1 MTRPPSELDSAVR
14 GLLTECVRPR
24 PLSCHPVDT
33 LSLTG
38 KELAAA
44 INADTKE
51 RTAALAAGMHAPRL
65 ALVVAN
71 DDPASA
77 WYVNSLRKAAERLGI
92 ACERIDLGADATAE
106 RIREELTARSA
117 DTSYDAIM
125 LQTPLPAGVSLD
137 DVSSAISADKDVD
150 GVSPLSLGLLAAGL
164 DGFVPATSEAVVELL
179 KHHEIP
185 LRGKLVAVVGRS
197 NIVGKP
203 LAQLLLAEDATV
215 TVCHSRTADLAA
227 VTATADVVVAAAGR
241 IGLVT
246 GKHVR
251 EGAIVIDVGTNE
263 APDGGIVG
271 DVDADSV
278 RGKAAGL
285 SPVPGGVGPVT
296 TALLMRHV
304 VAAAEKLRG

>member
-1 MTRPPSELDSAVR
+1 M
-14 GLLTECVRPR
+14 
-24 PLSCHPVDT
+24 DT
-33 LSLTG
+33 ASLTG

-51 RTAALAAGMHAPRL
+51 RAAALTAAGAAPTL
-65 ALVVAN
+65 ALIVAN

-92 ACERIDLGADATAE
+92 ACERIDLGADASAE
-106 RIREELTARSA
+106 AIRAELTARSA
-117 DTSYDAIM
+117 DPATDAIM

-137 DVSSAISADKDVD
+137 DVSSAIAAHKDVD

-179 KHHEIP
+179 AHHGIALEGRP
-185 LRGKLVAVVGRS
+185 VTVVGRS

-203 LAQLLLAEDATV
+203 LAQLLLARNATV
-215 TVCHSRTADLAA
+215 TVAHSRTADLAA
-227 VTATADVVVAAAGR
+227 VTTPAEIVVAAAGR

-246 GKHVR
+246 GKHIAD
-251 EGAIVIDVGTNE
+251 GAVVIDVGTNE
-263 APDGGIVG
+263 AADGGIVG
-271 DVDADSV
+271 DVDAASV
-278 RGKAAGL
+278 QGKAAAL

-304 VAAAEKLRG
+304 VVAAEKARA

>member
-1 MTRPPSELDSAVR
+1 MDTVS
-14 GLLTECVRPR
+14 
-24 PLSCHPVDT
+24 LS
-33 LSLTG
+33 G

-44 INADTKE
+44 INADTKA
-51 RTAALAAGMHAPRL
+51 RAAALTDGGAAPRL

-71 DDPASA
+71 DDPAST

-92 ACERIDLGADATAE
+92 ACDTVDLGPEASAAE
-106 RIREELTARSA
+106 IRAELTARGADSA
-117 DTSYDAIM
+117 TDAIM
-125 LQTPLPAGVSLD
+125 LQTPLPAGVTLD
-137 DVSSAISADKDVD
+137 DVSSAIVASKDVD

-179 KHHEIP
+179 QHHEIP
-185 LRGKLVAVVGRS
+185 LTGRHVAVVGRS
-197 NIVGKP
+197 NVVGKP
-203 LAQLLLAEDATV
+203 LAQLLLAKDATV

-241 IGLVT
+241 IGLIA
-246 GKHVR
+246 GEHVR
-251 EGAIVIDVGTNE
+251 EGAVVIDVGTNE
-263 APDGGIVG
+263 APDGKIVG
-271 DVDADSV
+271 DVDAESV

-304 VAAAEKLRG
+304 VTAAESDRPSGSA

>member
-1 MTRPPSELDSAVR
+1 MDTAS
-14 GLLTECVRPR
+14 
-24 PLSCHPVDT
+24 LS
-33 LSLTG
+33 G

-51 RTAALAAGMHAPRL
+51 RAAALTAAGAAPVL

-77 WYVNSLRKAAERLGI
+77 WYVGSLRKAAERLGI
-92 ACERIDLGADATAE
+92 ACERIDLGADASVEA
-106 RIREELTARSA
+106 IRAELTTRSA
-117 DTSYDAIM
+117 DLVTDAIM
-125 LQTPLPAGVSLD
+125 LQTPLPAGVHLD
-137 DVSSAISADKDVD
+137 DVSTAIAAAKDVD
-150 GVSPLSLGLLAAGL
+150 GVSPLSLGLLASGL

-179 KHHEIP
+179 KHHGIALEG
-185 LRGKLVAVVGRS
+185 RHVAVVGRS

-203 LAQLLLAEDATV
+203 LAQLLLAENATV
-215 TVCHSRTADLAA
+215 TVAHSRTADLAA
-227 VTATADVVVAAAGR
+227 VTAAADIVVAAAGR

-251 EGAIVIDVGTNE
+251 EGAVVIDVGTNE
-263 APDGGIVG
+263 DADGRIVG
-271 DVDADSV
+271 DVDAESV
-278 RGKAAGL
+278 RGRAAGL

-304 VAAAEKLRG
+304 VAAAEKSRA

>member
-1 MTRPPSELDSAVR
+1 M
-14 GLLTECVRPR
+14 
-24 PLSCHPVDT
+24 DT
-33 LSLTG
+33 ASLTG

-51 RTAALAAGMHAPRL
+51 RAAALTAAGTAPTL
-65 ALVVAN
+65 ALIVAN

-92 ACERIDLGADATAE
+92 ACERIDLGADASAE
-106 RIREELTARSA
+106 TIRAELTARSA
-117 DTSYDAIM
+117 DPATDAIM

-137 DVSSAISADKDVD
+137 DVSSAIAASKDVD
-150 GVSPLSLGLLAAGL
+150 GVSPLSLGLLASGL

-179 KHHEIP
+179 KHHGIA
-185 LRGKLVAVVGRS
+185 LQGRLVTVVGRS

-203 LAQLLLAEDATV
+203 LAQLLLAENATV
-215 TVCHSRTADLAA
+215 TVAHSRTADLAA
-227 VTATADVVVAAAGR
+227 VTTPADIVVAAAGR

-246 GKHVR
+246 GKHIGD
-251 EGAIVIDVGTNE
+251 GAVVIDVGTNE
-263 APDGGIVG
+263 AADGGIVG
-271 DVDADSV
+271 DVDAASV
-278 RGKAAGL
+278 GGKAGAL

-304 VAAAEKLRG
+304 VVAAEKARA

>member
-1 MTRPPSELDSAVR
+1 M
-14 GLLTECVRPR
+14 
-24 PLSCHPVDT
+24 DT
-33 LSLTG
+33 ASLTG

-51 RTAALAAGMHAPRL
+51 RAAALTAAGTAPTL
-65 ALVVAN
+65 ALIVAN

-92 ACERIDLGADATAE
+92 ACERIDLGADASADA
-106 RIREELTARSA
+106 IRAELTARSA
-117 DTSYDAIM
+117 DPATDAIM

-137 DVSSAISADKDVD
+137 DVSSAIAAHKDVD

-179 KHHEIP
+179 AHHGIALEGRP
-185 LRGKLVAVVGRS
+185 VTVVGRS

-203 LAQLLLAEDATV
+203 LAQLLLARNATV
-215 TVCHSRTADLAA
+215 TVAHSRTADLAA
-227 VTATADVVVAAAGR
+227 VTTPAEIVVAAAGR

-246 GKHVR
+246 GKHIAD
-251 EGAIVIDVGTNE
+251 GAVVIDVGTNE
-263 APDGGIVG
+263 AADGGIVG
-271 DVDADSV
+271 DVDAASV
-278 RGKAAGL
+278 QGKAAAL

-304 VAAAEKLRG
+304 VVAAEKARA

>member
-1 MTRPPSELDSAVR
+1 M
-14 GLLTECVRPR
+14 
-24 PLSCHPVDT
+24 DT
-33 LSLTG
+33 ASLTG

-51 RTAALAAGMHAPRL
+51 RAAALTAAGTAPTL
-65 ALVVAN
+65 ALIVAN

-92 ACERIDLGADATAE
+92 ACERIDLGADASAE
-106 RIREELTARSA
+106 TIRAELTARSA
-117 DTSYDAIM
+117 DPATDAIM

-137 DVSSAISADKDVD
+137 DVSASIAASKDVD
-150 GVSPLSLGLLAAGL
+150 GVSPLSLGLLASGL

-179 KHHEIP
+179 KHHGIS
-185 LRGKLVAVVGRS
+185 LQGRVVTVVGRS

-203 LAQLLLAEDATV
+203 LAQLLLAENATV
-215 TVCHSRTADLAA
+215 TVAHSRTADLAA
-227 VTATADVVVAAAGR
+227 VTTPADIVVAAAGR

-246 GKHVR
+246 GKHVGD
-251 EGAIVIDVGTNE
+251 GAVVIDVGTNE
-263 APDGGIVG
+263 SPDGGIVG
-271 DVDADSV
+271 DVDAASV
-278 RGKAAGL
+278 DGKAAAL

-304 VAAAEKLRG
+304 VVAAEKARA

>member
-1 MTRPPSELDSAVR
+1 MDTAS
-14 GLLTECVRPR
+14 
-24 PLSCHPVDT
+24 LS
-33 LSLTG
+33 G

-51 RTAALAAGMHAPRL
+51 RAAALTAAGAAPVL

-77 WYVNSLRKAAERLGI
+77 WYVGSLRKAAERLGI
-92 ACERIDLGADATAE
+92 ACERIDLGADASAE
-106 RIREELTARSA
+106 AIRAELSTRSA
-117 DTSYDAIM
+117 DLVTDAIM
-125 LQTPLPAGVSLD
+125 LQTPLPAGVHLD
-137 DVSSAISADKDVD
+137 DVSGAIAATKDVD
-150 GVSPLSLGLLAAGL
+150 GVSPLSLGLLASGL
-164 DGFVPATSEAVVELL
+164 DGFVPATAEAVVELL

-185 LRGKLVAVVGRS
+185 LQGRHVAVVGRS

-203 LAQLLLAEDATV
+203 LAQLLLAENATV
-215 TVCHSRTADLAA
+215 TVAHSRTTDLAA
-227 VTATADVVVAAAGR
+227 VTAAADIVVAAAGR

-251 EGAIVIDVGTNE
+251 DGAVVIDVGTNE
-263 APDGGIVG
+263 DADGRIVG
-271 DVDADSV
+271 DVDAESV
-278 RGKAAGL
+278 RGRAAGL

-304 VAAAEKLRG
+304 VAAAEKSRA